1 MTYAVIFTS
10 KRTTENEGLYYQHN
24 IFLEEKIKSIP
35 GYIKHFGS
43 RNRDTRQGV
52 TVVYFETLEAITA
65 WRDDLD
71 HLKAKSLAK
80 THFYE
85 WYSIEVV
92 NIEREYH
99 WQGGDS

>member
-10 KRTTENEGLYYQHN
+10 KRTDENEELYYQHN
-24 IFLEEKIKSIP
+24 LLLEEKIISIP

-43 RNRDTRQGV
+43 RNKDTRQGV
-52 TVVYFETLEAITA
+52 TVVYFETLEAIA
-65 WRDDLD
+65 LWRADLD

-92 NIEREYH
+92 QIEREYK
-99 WQGGDS
+99 WQGSDS